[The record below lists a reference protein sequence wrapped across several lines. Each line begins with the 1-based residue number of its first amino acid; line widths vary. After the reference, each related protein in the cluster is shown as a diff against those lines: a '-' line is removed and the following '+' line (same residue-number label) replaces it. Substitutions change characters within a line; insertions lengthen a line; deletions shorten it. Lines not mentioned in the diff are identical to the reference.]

1 MFVMVWLSLGIVYL
15 VWGSTYFAIA
25 LVVQTMPPLL
35 AAGARFLFAGLVLA
49 AWIGIRDRAA
59 LGLSRRQL
67 ASASLV
73 GVLLLAGGNGLV
85 SLGERTVP
93 SGLAALIIASVPL
106 WIVLLRLLARDRIG
120 RGVALGVT
128 VGIIGVAVLVVPGGV
143 SGQTDPA
150 GLLML
155 VGATL
160 LWATGTFI
168 SPRLEMP
175 RSAFASTAYQMIAAG
190 VVLIVLGPLIGE
202 THDLDPS
209 RFSTA
214 SLLGFAYL
222 VVFGS
227 LVAFSAYTWLLQNAP
242 VSLVSTYAY
251 VNPVVAVFLGT
262 LFLSEPITPT
272 MIAGAA
278 LILAAVAFI
287 VNRTANRT
295 TAAAPRSSPLADPA
309 STSRSA

>member
-1 MFVMVWLSLGIVYL
+1 MVWIALAIVYV

-35 AAGARFLFAGLVLA
+35 TAGVRFLLAGLLLA
-49 AWIGIRDRAA
+49 GWIAIRDRAS
-59 LGLSRRQL
+59 LRVTRRQL
-67 ASASLV
+67 AGASLV

-85 SLGERTVP
+85 SLGEKTVP
-93 SGLAALIIASVPL
+93 SGLAALIVASIPL
-106 WIVLLRLLARDRIG
+106 WIVLLRLLAGDRIG
-120 RGVALGVT
+120 RDIILGVT
-128 VGIIGVAVLVVPGGV
+128 VGMVGVAILVVPSGI

-160 LWATGTFI
+160 MWATGTFI
-168 SPRLEMP
+168 SPRLDMP
-175 RSAFASTAYQMIAAG
+175 SSAWSSTAYQMIAAG
-190 VVLIVLGPLIGE
+190 VVAVIVAPLLGE
-202 THDLDPS
+202 TRNLDVS
-209 RFSTA
+209 RFSTT

-272 MIAGAA
+272 MVAGAA

-287 VNRTANRT
+287 VSRVNSGRNSAR
-295 TAAAPRSSPLADPA
+295 AAAA
-309 STSRSA
+309 